1 MAFASAQKKEGKTD
15 LAEFIINRGTKVVNE
30 IITNAWH
37 MENAEETMRQKEKS
51 RTEIL
56 NDAFESQCSC
66 KNEGEW
72 ETCALETLYNDIP
85 PLQFSTYAK
94 ELLPKGRSKHRN
106 LMLTGPTNCG
116 KTFLL
121 NPGLGL
127 RMLKSYL

>member
-1 MAFASAQKKEGKTD
+1 M
-15 LAEFIINRGTKVVNE
+15 
-30 IITNAWH
+30 
-37 MENAEETMRQKEKS
+37 
-51 RTEIL
+51 EIL
-56 NDAFESQCSC
+56 NGAFESQCSC

-94 ELLPKGRSKHRN
+94 ELLLKGCGKHRN